1 MTAGSH
7 GFGGPGSSEYGEPV
21 FRDKRRIDPETGE
34 VREPR
39 DAAPSTPAGSPP
51 AADDAPAGPAGTT
64 PGAAE
69 SDGDVAKLEAE
80 LAERTADLQRL
91 QAEYVNYK
99 RRVDR
104 DRQVV
109 KDTTVA
115 SVLTALLPVLDDIGR
130 ARDHDELTGG
140 FKAVAESFER
150 TVSGLGLEAFGAVG
164 DAFDPRIH
172 EALMHQYSDEVT
184 EPVAQAVLQVGY
196 RLGDRIVRPAR
207 VAVVEPE
214 HPAPAAAEDAP
225 PAPAEDAAPSAEDAA
240 SRSAQEGAPGEDAGP
255 QDGGADDAAEGRS

>member
-1 MTAGSH
+1 VTAGSH
-7 GFGGPGSSEYGEPV
+7 GFGGSGSSEYGEPV

-34 VREPR
+34 VREPQA
-39 DAAPSTPAGSPP
+39 AAPSTPAEGSAEGSDPSS
-51 AADDAPAGPAGTT
+51 
-64 PGAAE
+64 GAAPTE
-69 SDGDVAKLEAE
+69 SAKVDDGDLAELEGE

-109 KDTTVA
+109 KDTAVA
-115 SVLTALLPVLDDIGR
+115 SVLTSLLPVLDDIGR

-150 TVSGLGLEAFGAVG
+150 IVSGLGLEAFGTVG

-172 EALMHQYSDEVT
+172 EALMHQYSDDVT
-184 EPVAQAVLQVGY
+184 EPVAQAILQVGY
-196 RLGDRIVRPAR
+196 RMGDKIVRPAR

-214 HPAPAAAEDAP
+214 HAPAGPAQDAAPASAEDV
-225 PAPAEDAAPSAEDAA
+225 APSAEDVA
-240 SRSAQEGAPGEDAGP
+240 RSDEDV
-255 QDGGADDAAEGRS
+255 